1 MSRRVARDAR
11 AGVRAVGSLVNAV
24 RNVGPTSRQIA
35 DTAAGH
41 VDAIR
46 ERGVDDASPLGAT
59 RWPPDRAC

>member
-1 MSRRVARDAR
+1 M
-11 AGVRAVGSLVNAV
+11 AVGSLVDGV
-24 RNVGPTSRQIA
+24 RNAGPTSRQIA

-46 ERGVDDASPLGAT
+46 ERCVDDANPLGAT